1 MLMNFV
7 NFMTLHKKW
16 LRYVITVAL
25 ILIAMGLRLWPLG
38 GLELRIPWVTF
49 YPAVMA
55 AALYGGF
62 SSGLLATFLSIVAV
76 LFWSPTGEPF
86 IDDPGDWLGIAVF
99 TFNGVLISLMSGAMY
114 KAKDRATA
122 AKIQAEAAK
131 EQAEAANKSKS
142 EFLSNMSHEL
152 RTPLNGILGYAQ
164 ILKRNKKL
172 STMQKEGINII
183 DNSGKHL
190 LTLINDILDMSKIE
204 AGKMELYYT
213 PVHFQTFLDGIG
225 GVIRMRAEERNVF
238 FQFEAP
244 RTLPIGVSMDE
255 KRLRQVLINLLG
267 NAVKFTQQG
276 TVTLR
281 VTTLGAVRMKDDVQ
295 QQMIRFEVADTGVGM
310 TPEELNS
317 IFLAFEQVGDKKAQ
331 QAGTGL
337 GLAISRHLVEM
348 MGGDLEVKSEKGQGS
363 IFWFES
369 TFSLVEVAAQ
379 TEEDSK
385 QVIGYKGKRRTLLV
399 VDDKQ
404 ENRLVMVGM
413 LEPLGFEIVLAENG
427 QEEIDKAQEIRP
439 DLILTDLIMPV
450 KTGFEAVLE
459 IRQIPTVKDTPIIAV
474 SASVFSDSQNKSQIA
489 GCDAFI
495 PKPVDEQRLLS
506 LLQEQLQLEWVYEEE
521 VGEAQSQDLDEE
533 KPLVAPPNAE
543 LEVLYELAML
553 GSMKDI
559 RDRALQLEEL
569 DDKYISFSR
578 KLQNLAKG
586 FEDEKIVALVEQ
598 YLKEKQ

>member
-1 MLMNFV
+1 MN
-7 NFMTLHKKW
+7 LQKYL
-16 LRYVITVAL
+16 LRYFVAVIL
-25 ILIAMGLRLWPLG
+25 IGIAMGLRIWPLG

-62 SSGLLATFLSIVAV
+62 STGLLATFLTITAV

-86 IDDPGDWLGIAVF
+86 IDDPGDWLGIGVF
-99 TFNGVLISLMSGAMY
+99 TFNGILISLMSGAMY
-114 KAKDRATA
+114 RAKDRATV
-122 AKIQAEAAK
+122 AKVQAEAAQK
-131 EQAEAANKSKS
+131 QAEAANRSKS
-142 EFLSNMSHEL
+142 DFLSSMSHEL

-172 STMQKEGINII
+172 TTMQKDGLNII
-183 DNSGKHL
+183 DDSGRHL

-204 AGKMELYYT
+204 AGKLELFASS
-213 PVHFQTFLDGIG
+213 VHLQTFLDGIG
-225 GVIRMRAEERNVF
+225 GVIRMRAEERNVL

-267 NAVKFTQQG
+267 NSVKFTQQG

-281 VTTLGAVRMKDDVQ
+281 VTTIGAARMKDGLL
-295 QQMIRFEVADTGVGM
+295 QQMIRFEVEDSGVGM
-310 TPEELNS
+310 TTEELGS

-337 GLAISRHLVEM
+337 GLAISQRLVEM
-348 MGGDLEVKSEKGQGS
+348 MGGDLEVKSEKGKGS
-363 IFWFES
+363 VFWFEIMLP
-369 TFSLVEVAAQ
+369 LVEVAAK

-385 QVIGYKGKRRTLLV
+385 LVVGYKGERRTLLV

-404 ENRLVMVGM
+404 ENRLVMAGM

-427 QEEIDKAQEIRP
+427 QEEIDKVQEIHP

-474 SASVFSDSQNKSQIA
+474 SASVFSDDQNKSQIA

-495 PKPVDEQRLLS
+495 LKPVDEKRLLV

-521 VGEAQSQDLDEE
+521 DVVKDGSENIDEDQ
-533 KPLVAPPNAE
+533 PLVAPPATE

-578 KLQNLAKG
+578 KLQSLAKG

-598 YLKEKQ
+598 YLKKNNEYYK

>member
-1 MLMNFV
+1 MINLP
-7 NFMTLHKKW
+7 KKW
-16 LRYVITVAL
+16 LRYVVAVAL
-25 ILIAMGLRLWPLG
+25 ISMAMGLRIWPLG

-62 SSGLLATFLSIVAV
+62 STGLLATFLSIMAV

-99 TFNGVLISLMSGAMY
+99 SFNGILISLMSGAMF

-122 AKIQAEAAK
+122 AREQAEAAQ
-131 EQAEAANKSKS
+131 EQAEAANRSKS

-172 STMQKEGINII
+172 TTMQRDGLNII

-204 AGKMELYYT
+204 AGKMDLYYS

-244 RTLPIGVSMDE
+244 RPLPIGVSMDE

-267 NAVKFTQQG
+267 NSVKFTQQG

-281 VTTLGAVRMKDDVQ
+281 VTTIGAVHTKDDVQ
-295 QQMIRFEVADTGVGM
+295 QQMIRFEVEDTGVGM
-310 TPEELNS
+310 TSDELNS

-337 GLAISRHLVEM
+337 GLAISRRLVEL

-369 TFSLVEVAAQ
+369 TFQLVEVAAQ

-385 QVIGYKGKRRTLLV
+385 QVIGYKGERRTLLV
-399 VDDKQ
+399 VDDKR
-404 ENRLVMVGM
+404 ENRLVMAGM
-413 LEPLGFEIVLAENG
+413 LEPLGFEIILAENG
-427 QEEIDKAQEIRP
+427 QEEVDKAQEIRP

-474 SASVFSDSQNKSQIA
+474 SASVFSDDQNKSQIA

-495 PKPVDEQRLLS
+495 PKPVDEQRLLV
-506 LLQEQLQLEWVYEEE
+506 LLQEQLQLEWVYEAEE
-521 VGEAQSQDLDEE
+521 VGEAESQNSEE
-533 KPLVAPPNAE
+533 EQPLVAPPAAE

-578 KLQNLAKG
+578 KLQSLAKG

>member
-1 MLMNFV
+1 MN
-7 NFMTLHKKW
+7 LQKKW
-16 LRYVITVAL
+16 LRYIVAVVL
-25 ILIAMGLRLWPLG
+25 IGIAMGFRIWPLG

-62 SSGLLATFLSIVAV
+62 STGLLATFLSIIAV

-99 TFNGVLISLMSGAMY
+99 SFNGVLISLMSGAMFR
-114 KAKDRATA
+114 AKDRATV
-122 AKIQAEAAK
+122 AKVQAEAAK

-152 RTPLNGILGYAQ
+152 RTPLNAILGYAQ

-172 STMQKEGINII
+172 TTMQQDGLNII
-183 DNSGKHL
+183 DDSGKHL

-204 AGKMELYYT
+204 AGKMELYASS
-213 PVHFQTFLDGIG
+213 VHLQTFLDGIG

-244 RTLPIGVSMDE
+244 RALPIGVSMDE

-267 NAVKFTQQG
+267 NSVKFTHQG

-281 VTTLGAVRMKDDVQ
+281 VTTIGTARMNDDLK
-295 QQMIRFEVADTGVGM
+295 QQMIRFEVEDTGAGM
-310 TPEELNS
+310 TSEELDS

-337 GLAISRHLVEM
+337 GLAISRRLVELI
-348 MGGDLEVKSEKGQGS
+348 GGDLQVKSEKGQGS
-363 IFWFES
+363 IFWFEI
-369 TFSLVEVAAQ
+369 TLPLVEVAAQ
-379 TEEDSK
+379 TEENRK
-385 QVIGYKGKRRTLLV
+385 PVIGYKGERRTLLV
-399 VDDKQ
+399 VDDKR
-404 ENRLVMVGM
+404 ENRLVMAGM
-413 LEPLGFEIVLAENG
+413 LEPLGFEIILAENG
-427 QEEIDKAQEIRP
+427 QEEIDKTQEIRP

-474 SASVFSDSQNKSQIA
+474 SASVFSDDQNKSQIA

-495 PKPVDEQRLLS
+495 PKPVDEKRLLV
-506 LLQEQLQLEWVYEEE
+506 LLQEQLQLEWVYEAEDIAE
-521 VGEAQSQDLDEE
+521 SQNIDEE
-533 KPLVAPPNAE
+533 KPLVAPPADE

-559 RDRALQLEEL
+559 RDRAIQLEEL

-578 KLQNLAKG
+578 KLQSLAKG
-586 FEDEKIVALVEQ
+586 FEDEKIVALIEQ
-598 YLKEKQ
+598 YLKEEQ